1 MSLFKKKVAVQGEV
15 LVERDSEGTIT
26 RRASPPERGMPP
38 LRNWR
43 RQVRQMTDNGIDAF
57 KVLINIMNGTPQKVQ
72 LPDGRESDRITP
84 SIETQRAAAKDIIEF
99 INGKAVAQT
108 EVMHAE
114 KEAEDVEQYQAMSD
128 EALREAALPFLERA
142 QKKLTEGEE

>member
-1 MSLFKKKVAVQGEV
+1 MSIFKKTVAVQGEV
-15 LVERDSEGTIT
+15 LVERDSAGTVT
-26 RRASPPERGMPP
+26 RRASPPEKGMPP

-57 KVLINIMNGTPQKVQ
+57 KVLINIMNAQPQKIT
-72 LPDGRESDRITP
+72 LPDGKESEWIIPTL
-84 SIETQRAAAKDIIEF
+84 ETQRAAAKDIIEF

-108 EVMHAE
+108 EVMKAE

-128 EALREAALPFLERA
+128 EALRAAALPFLERA
-142 QKKLTEGEE
+142 QKKLNEGEE